1 MTITWQQFAAI
12 PNGTRIFN
20 HGADQCV
27 ALANH
32 YHENVIGGAF
42 IPVGSAHQWWTGN
55 WAEINRLYTKSLF
68 PVTGAIFI
76 AQGGIYDRVYG
87 HIGVVTGVNANGS
100 FNTMEQNAGTGS
112 ARWTWRFTRA
122 NDNSI
127 WGFLIPKNNP
137 ATAKPALTATQRQAY
152 SGAGNDVRRRQEP
165 TSKSKDLGDPIPA
178 GDVGNFNGWING
190 EVVNGNGVWFR
201 GISGHWFWSGGF
213 TSQSKSGLK
222 DLNPAPAPTNKR
234 KAQDLPVNIRSEAKT
249 SAKVVGS
256 VNAKQEV
263 SVVGWLNGE
272 KVSSIDTWYKLSN
285 GFAWAGGFTDSSTNG
300 ITKYVPPVKPEP
312 EPEHK
317 PEPELPPLKAFSPV
331 VSRVDAAHRDN
342 IMLEPFSK
350 AQTDVVLHDFGTD
363 GKDTFAGTVSWFKN
377 PKAAASAHFV
387 VSGTNIVQMVSL
399 EHRAQHAGPQ
409 GNNHVGI
416 EIDPAVG
423 RSGNDQLKIDTIA
436 SVRKLL
442 IALRDHYGVQLKTH
456 KHSEFMSTECGDDI
470 DLQAYDISEPVK
482 PDDSEINTKLDNI
495 LSLLQKLTDMF
506 KAIFRI
512 N

>member
-1 MTITWQQFAAI
+1 MSYTQIVAPRTGTVDGAGWCLRFAQSVFGAPVAHPSAKAASEATKYRHATRTL
-12 PNGTRIFN
+12 PNASVLLWFDHWGTYGGVYANFGHVAVWVPGKGILTSPYYKAHGQEWYGSIADIERIFK
-20 HGADQCV
+20 AKFLFWSED
-27 ALANH
+27 
-32 YHENVIGGAF
+32 
-42 IPVGSAHQWWTGN
+42 
-55 WAEINRLYTKSLF
+55 INGL
-68 PVTGAIFI
+68 
-76 AQGGIYDRVYG
+76 RV
-87 HIGVVTGVNANGS
+87 V
-100 FNTMEQNAGTGS
+100 
-112 ARWTWRFTRA
+112 
-122 NDNSI
+122 
-127 WGFLIPKNNP
+127 
-137 ATAKPALTATQRQAY
+137 KPAALEPTQRQAH
-152 SGAGNDVRRRQEP
+152 SSAPVKRREKP
-165 TSKSKDLGDPIPA
+165 TTKSKDLGDWIQP
-178 GDVGNFNGWING
+178 GEVGNFNGWING

-234 KAQDLPVNIRSEAKT
+234 KAQDLPVNIRSEAKA

-263 SVVGWLNGE
+263 SVAGWLKGE
-272 KVSSIDTWYKLSN
+272 KVSGIDTWYKLSN

-312 EPEHK
+312 EPEPK
-317 PEPELPPLKAFSPV
+317 PEPELPTLKAFSPV
-331 VSRVDAAHRDN
+331 VTRVDAAHRDN

-377 PKAAASAHFV
+377 PQAAASAHFV

-482 PDDSEINTKLDNI
+482 PDDSEIHTKLDNI